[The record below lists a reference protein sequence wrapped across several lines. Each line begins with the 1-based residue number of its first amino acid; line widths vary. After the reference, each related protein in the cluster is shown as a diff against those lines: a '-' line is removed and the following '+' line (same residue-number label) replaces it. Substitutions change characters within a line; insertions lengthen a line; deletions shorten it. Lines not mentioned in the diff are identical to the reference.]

1 MIRTQSEF
9 SSLLFVE
16 ADMKKM
22 NGISGRTA
30 KSLLGLVA
38 LMALPVAASSRGQEQ
53 ISARGIVTPLASA
66 NLVFDG
72 EPACLRVARENGDP
86 DKGASTFLL
95 EAPSGCVVPA
105 HYHTAEEQLMV
116 VQGDVLTGMDGMAE
130 ATLGPGG
137 FAMMPSKAMHWFTCK
152 SKNTCLM
159 FVTFDRPYDIVWAK
173 QAK

>member
-1 MIRTQSEF
+1 
-9 SSLLFVE
+9 
-16 ADMKKM
+16 MKKI
-22 NGISGRTA
+22 NTLSGGTMKVFLYFA
-30 KSLLGLVA
+30 PLVI
-38 LMALPVAASSRGQEQ
+38 LPVVVSAALHGYAREQGQT
-53 ISARGIVTPLASA
+53 SPHGIVTPLASA

-72 EPACLRVARENGDP
+72 EPACLKVARENGDP

-116 VQGDVLTGMDGMAE
+116 VQGEVLTGMEGMAE

-152 SKNTCLM
+152 AKDTCLM
-159 FVTFDRPYDIVWAK
+159 FVTFDRRYDIVWAK
-173 QAK
+173 PPK

>member
-1 MIRTQSEF
+1 ME
-9 SSLLFVE
+9 
-16 ADMKKM
+16 KM

-30 KSLLGLVA
+30 KSLCGVVA
-38 LMALPVAASSRGQEQ
+38 LMALLVALAPSSRGQEQ
-53 ISARGIVTPLASA
+53 ISKRGIVTPFASA

-72 EPACLRVARENGDP
+72 EPACLKVARENGDP

-95 EAPSGCVVPA
+95 EAPPGCVVPA

-130 ATLGPGG
+130 ATISPGG

-159 FVTFDRPYDIVWAK
+159 FVTFDRMYDIVWAK

>member
-1 MIRTQSEF
+1 
-9 SSLLFVE
+9 
-16 ADMKKM
+16 MKETNAISARMTKM
-22 NGISGRTA
+22 
-30 KSLLGLVA
+30 LLGL
-38 LMALPVAASSRGQEQ
+38 AAPAILLATVGASLHGRGRGQAQ
-53 ISARGIVTPLASA
+53 GQTAAHGVVTPLASA

-72 EPACLRVARENGDP
+72 EPACLKVARENGDP

-116 VQGDVLTGMDGMAE
+116 VRGDVLTGMDGMAE

-152 SKNTCLM
+152 SKDACLM
-159 FVTFDRPYDIVWAK
+159 FVTFDRKYDIVWA
-173 QAK
+173 QPAK